1 MNKKLLITF
10 VLLALTITGCQI
22 AGGQTTPSV
31 EALPTVVAEPGL
43 AVEGKLVPAAF
54 VNLSFNMG
62 GTLTEVLVEECQ
74 TVAAGQ
80 VIARLDQQERL
91 ASAVAAAELEVVNAR
106 LALKALNDNAEV
118 ATAAALQK
126 VADSRDAVRQAERY
140 LNNLKAG
147 SRQTDIDSARADV
160 IVLKD
165 RLDEAQKD
173 FNEQE
178 RKPEDDLQ
186 RAGALSRLADAQ
198 RKYDNAARLLNNL
211 QGSPADIDMAIAE
224 ANLSLAQARL
234 AMAESDYA
242 DVQNGPD
249 PDALEA
255 SEAQLT
261 AAESAFVAAQAALAD
276 AELVAPI
283 SGTVVKLDLKAG
295 EQVLPGQP
303 AAVLADLTDW
313 KVETQ
318 DLNEMEMPQVEIGQ
332 EAEITPDALPDL
344 TLASKV
350 ESISQIYEEKLGD
363 VTYTAV
369 LDLLETDPRLRWGMT
384 VSVRFALQNAP

>member
-1 MNKKLLITF
+1 MNMKLLITI
-10 VLLALTITGCQI
+10 VLLTLTLTACQ
-22 AGGQTTPSV
+22 AVGGQTTPAV
-31 EALPTVVAEPGL
+31 EALPTVVDEAGL
-43 AVEGKLVPAAF
+43 AVEGKLVPQAY
-54 VNLSFNMG
+54 VDLSFNMG
-62 GTLTEVLVEECQ
+62 GTLSEVLVVEGQMIE
-74 TVAAGQ
+74 AGQ
-80 VIARLDQQERL
+80 VIARLDQRERL
-91 ASAVAAAELEVVNAR
+91 AAAVATADLEVVNAR
-106 LALKALNDNAEV
+106 LALKALNEKAEV
-118 ATAAALQK
+118 ATAAALQQ
-126 VADSRDAVRQAERY
+126 VADARDAVRQAERY

-147 SRQTDIDSARADV
+147 SRRTDIDSARADV

-186 RAGALSRLADAQ
+186 RAGALSKLADAQ
-198 RKYDNAARLLNNL
+198 RKYDNAVRLLNNL

-234 AMAESDYA
+234 ALAESDYA
-242 DVQNGPD
+242 DVQSGPD

-255 SEAQLT
+255 SQARLT
-261 AAESAFVAAQAALAD
+261 AAESALVAAQAALAD
-276 AELVAPI
+276 TELVAPI
-283 SGTVVKLDLKAG
+283 SGTLVKLDLKAG

-303 AAVLADLTDW
+303 AAVLADLTRW

-318 DLNEMEMPQVEIGQ
+318 DLNEMEIPLVEIGQ
-332 EAEITPDALPDL
+332 AAEITPDALPEL
-344 TLASKV
+344 TLAGEV
-350 ESISQIYEEKLGD
+350 ESISQLYEEKFGD

-384 VSVRFALQNAP
+384 VSVRFEP